1 MELAIAMDGNEIL
14 ARVLRK
20 NQERNIYGLLDRS
33 LKLCGDVLE
42 TVVLD
47 GYEYLLLLH
56 YTEGRRT
63 GIGYVLRKSDSSFVV
78 TIQFDEREVYR
89 VIQRENVEEGILECD
104 DGRRWEGTSCSG
116 VVSGSRCPYGEC
128 KYYDEEGT
136 LSFVGVLTEQ
146 SMSGYGVEYYES
158 GKPKCEC
165 VCIRG
170 KRFGVAKEY
179 DRNGSFIHY
188 TQFVDN
194 RAFFFMDA
202 ADGWSSQRL
211 VADPS
216 FTSLSDSVSFVSS
229 MSPMDSLILSAF
241 SFIEHISVT
250 GMNNVTC
257 SHVEIASLPR
267 LVDVS
272 FGDYSFSLGEGVH
285 PYSPEIVKSIQD
297 ANRILLIHDCH
308 CLEFVSFGVYAF
320 SSFMRLSLSS
330 FTLLRW
336 LRLDLPRLT
345 KLVFGEK
352 GQDSYNF
359 YWNECLSTE
368 NTPSLQS
375 IEAGDFAFYWCDTLR
390 LSNAENLRVECGE
403 SAFSRCGHVHVD
415 HENSALLLSEY
426 PSFMYY
432 RKCRPCCNKQRSFA
446 CG

>member
-179 DRNGSFIHY
+179 DPEW
-188 TQFVDN
+188 V
-194 RAFFFMDA
+194 
-202 ADGWSSQRL
+202 
-211 VADPS
+211 
-216 FTSLSDSVSFVSS
+216 
-229 MSPMDSLILSAF
+229 
-241 SFIEHISVT
+241 
-250 GMNNVTC
+250 
-257 SHVEIASLPR
+257 
-267 LVDVS
+267 
-272 FGDYSFSLGEGVH
+272 VH
-285 PYSPEIVKSIQD
+285 PLHSV
-297 ANRILLIHDCH
+297 R
-308 CLEFVSFGVYAF
+308 
-320 SSFMRLSLSS
+320 
-330 FTLLRW
+330 
-336 LRLDLPRLT
+336 
-345 KLVFGEK
+345 
-352 GQDSYNF
+352 
-359 YWNECLSTE
+359 
-368 NTPSLQS
+368 
-375 IEAGDFAFYWCDTLR
+375 
-390 LSNAENLRVECGE
+390 
-403 SAFSRCGHVHVD
+403 
-415 HENSALLLSEY
+415 
-426 PSFMYY
+426 
-432 RKCRPCCNKQRSFA
+432 
-446 CG
+446 